1 MVTLVAFAPRRR
13 EQAPEAAVGTAS
25 KSSTTASTALWVL
38 GLTAASTAITVA
50 VCVPPPAP
58 ALRKNA
64 YFLAISCFFFAGVG
78 GVMSAVCKATTTHLR
93 HRDTTGRE
101 LMYVHLAQLA
111 NAVGAPFSTTTTALG
126 VLGLAAASTAIT
138 VAVCVP
144 PPPALH
150 KNAYFLA
157 ISCFFFAGVG
167 GVMSAVC
174 MAATTHLRH
183 RHATWREHM
192 HVLLARLASVV
203 GATFSTKTAMGMLGL
218 AAASTAMNLQSVGQ
232 QPHQP
237 PRGLDEIEYCYHLA
251 ISAVF
256 FAGVAGVMAAVRE
269 GGQVAK

>member
-25 KSSTTASTALWVL
+25 SRRPRALGSRPHRRL
-38 GLTAASTAITVA
+38 HGDHVA

-78 GVMSAVCKATTTHLR
+78 GVMSAVCKATTPTSATATLLGGNSSPHDR
-93 HRDTTGRE
+93 AG
-101 LMYVHLAQLA
+101 
-111 NAVGAPFSTTTTALG
+111 GAR
-126 VLGLAAASTAIT
+126 LAAASTAIT

-192 HVLLARLASVV
+192 HVLLARLASVHQDRD
-203 GATFSTKTAMGMLGL
+203 GMLGL

>member
-58 ALRKNA
+58 ALR
-64 YFLAISCFFFAGVG
+64 
-78 GVMSAVCKATTTHLR
+78 
-93 HRDTTGRE
+93 
-101 LMYVHLAQLA
+101 
-111 NAVGAPFSTTTTALG
+111 
-126 VLGLAAASTAIT
+126 
-138 VAVCVP
+138 
-144 PPPALH
+144 